1 MDFLDDVAKEITKAV
16 DATPLSMVAESMESL
31 AGIGKIVAPTTKALT
46 MISKTFGDLELFD
59 DSPTDAFKK
68 VARMAENLNPLPAP
82 PEEIYGQRSE
92 QVMLNPQP
100 LPPKELAQ
108 TFGKAADKVRI
119 RAIDRGIAEKI
130 DRITEDLNPQP
141 LPPADLPPEPEEIV
155 DPLEQLFQELKQQTL
170 PQLDLAD
177 ELAAVAPGEERLV
190 ILAEAPPEDEM
201 IRQGNLQNE
210 KLTAQAEIQPEDE
223 LGHAGIPPEDEL
235 MAQAEVPPEDEMER
249 AGIPPE
255 DELMARAEVPEEEE
269 LLRQAEERSGELDLT
284 PQLEEKMDRDFLRN
298 SVQIL
303 QEIAPKISQP
313 FNAKGTQ
320 TTGLFAQ
327 SMAAELKEI
336 STIAQAIQTAN
347 ENQQRDNQ
355 MAHQHSASSGSALKS
370 IAKAISG

>member
-130 DRITEDLNPQP
+130 DRITEDLHPQP

-190 ILAEAPPEDEM
+190 TLAEAPPEDEM

-223 LGHAGIPPEDEL
+223 LGRAGIPPEDEL
-235 MAQAEVPPEDEMER
+235 MAQAEVPPEDEMGR

-255 DELMARAEVPEEEE
+255 DELMARAEVPEEE

-336 STIAQAIQTAN
+336 SSIAQAIQTAN